1 MAIIDEYRRALS
13 GQQRWEKYLMEHSNL
28 PGPRGNLE
36 LAYAVTAEGN
46 GDIFDALLAHDNR
59 EVSENTPEVFVVFC
73 GVVGLGS
80 LLRNGDFRRLE
91 TLRSYANDPRWR
103 IREAVAIALQICAPA
118 QAEELIGWMQQWAQG
133 SLLEQRAAVAALCEP
148 SFLTTPHV
156 CQRTLEILGDITARL
171 ARQAERK
178 TEAFRILRQA
188 LGYAWSVAVAAAPQP
203 GKAAFESWL
212 DQPDADIRW
221 VMKENLSKSRLLRMD
236 SAWVQACE
244 ARLKNA
250 AER

>member
-1 MAIIDEYRRALS
+1 MAKIDEYRRTLS
-13 GQQRWEKYLMEHSNL
+13 GLQHWEEYLMEHSNL

-36 LAYAVTAEGN
+36 LAHAVAAEGN
-46 GDIFDALLAHDNR
+46 EEKFDALLLRD
-59 EVSENTPEVFVVFC
+59 SPDIYENTPEVFVVFC

-80 LLRNGDFRRLE
+80 LLRNGDFQRLE

-103 IREAVAIALQICAPA
+103 IREAVAIALQVCAPA
-118 QAEELIGWMQQWAQG
+118 RPAELLDWMQQWAQG

-148 SFLTTPHV
+148 SFLTAPQV

-171 ARQAERK
+171 ARQAGRK
-178 TEAFRILRQA
+178 TEAFRILRQT

-212 DQPDADIRW
+212 DLPDADIRW
-221 VMKENLSKSRLLRMD
+221 VMKENLSKNRLRRMD
-236 SAWVQACE
+236 SAWVQTCQ